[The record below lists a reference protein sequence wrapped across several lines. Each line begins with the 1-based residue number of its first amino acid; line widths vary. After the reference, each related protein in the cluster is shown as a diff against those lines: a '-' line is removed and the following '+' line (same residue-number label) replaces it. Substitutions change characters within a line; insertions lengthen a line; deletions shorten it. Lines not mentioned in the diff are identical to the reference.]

1 MSRVAELL
9 QANLEE
15 EEETLRLLV
24 GLRNG
29 YDLPTL
35 GGELPPGRS
44 ERGLDSPVADERPG
58 SGVQYGNLVCGA
70 FL

>member
-15 EEETLRLLV
+15 EEETLRL
-24 GLRNG
+24 RNG

-44 ERGLDSPVADERPG
+44 EPGLDSPVADERPG
-58 SGVQYGNLVCGA
+58 SGVQYGNLVRGA
-70 FL
+70 LL

>member
-9 QANLEE
+9 QANLQEE
-15 EEETLRLLV
+15 DAMLRLLV

-35 GGELPPGRS
+35 GGGLPPGRS
-44 ERGLDSPVADERPG
+44 EPGFDSQVADERPG
-58 SGVQYGNLVCGA
+58 SDVQYGNLARGA
-70 FL
+70 LS